1 MDNNNSVSRIPM
13 DPGERAAIVIGLG
26 FLALVLAIFLADL
39 VTMNGVNDFL
49 MVWTAVGPIVGVVVG
64 SMPAYFFR
72 ADAKN
77 ANARAD
83 DMAKSMAGMTD
94 DSRATGAG

>member
-1 MDNNNSVSRIPM
+1 M

>member
-1 MDNNNSVSRIPM
+1 MGNKNCAIKVPM
-13 DPGERAAIVIGLG
+13 DPGEKAAVVIGLG

-39 VTMNGVNDFL
+39 VSMDNVTNFL
-49 MVWTAVGPIVGVVVG
+49 MIWTAVGPIVGVVVG

-83 DMAKSMAGMTD
+83 EMAKSMAGMT
-94 DSRATGAG
+94 G